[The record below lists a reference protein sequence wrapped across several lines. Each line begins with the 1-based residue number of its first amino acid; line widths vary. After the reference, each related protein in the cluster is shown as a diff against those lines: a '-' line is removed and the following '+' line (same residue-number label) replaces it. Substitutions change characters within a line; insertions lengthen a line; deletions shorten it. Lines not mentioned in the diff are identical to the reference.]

1 MKRNKTNLGGK
12 DSRPVS
18 TEEYLVFLKEIKADI
33 RNARIRAVLAA
44 SREHIGLYWNIGKKI
59 VFRQE
64 TSGWGKAI
72 VERLSEDLQKE
83 YPGVS
88 GYSSQNL
95 WYMRQFYLE
104 YRDSPNLQRL
114 VGEIPWGQNIEIL
127 SKTGTA
133 EEKEYYL
140 KATAEM
146 GWTRNVLLH
155 QIKADAFGRQAKGK
169 LHNFKSALPAH
180 RAEQAE
186 GAIKSIY
193 MLDFLDVA
201 KPIHERELE
210 RRMVIRIRDV
220 LMELGKG
227 FSFIGNQ
234 YKISS
239 PTKDYYIDLLFFNRK
254 INCLVAV
261 ELKAGPFEAEYVA
274 KMGLYLGLLNDIVRE
289 KHENHPI
296 GLILCAEHDHI
307 EVEYALK
314 TTRKPMGV
322 AEYKLTKSVPAA
334 LRKYLPDTAS
344 LSARIHDEML
354 NWNVF
359 TKNGKIG
366 LE

>member
-1 MKRNKTNLGGK
+1 MKRNKILSTDKNSK
-12 DSRPVS
+12 PVS
-18 TEEYLVFLKEIKADI
+18 TEEYSAFLKEIKADI
-33 RNARIRAVLAA
+33 RNARVRAVLAA
-44 SREHIGLYWNIGKKI
+44 SREQTGLYWNIGKKI
-59 VFRQE
+59 VVRQE
-64 TSGWGKAI
+64 ESGWGKAI
-72 VERLSEDLQKE
+72 VERLSIDLQKE
-83 YPGVS
+83 YPGVH
-88 GYSSQNL
+88 GYSVQNL

-104 YRDSPNLQRL
+104 YRNNPNLQRL

-127 SKTGTA
+127 SKTTTTV
-133 EEKEYYL
+133 EKEYYL

-146 GWTRNVLLH
+146 GWTRNVLLN
-155 QIKADAFGRQAKGK
+155 QIKADAFSRQAKSK
-169 LHNFKSALPAH
+169 QHNFKRALPAH
-180 RAEQAE
+180 RAEQADR
-186 GAIKSIY
+186 AFKDVY

-201 KPIHERELE
+201 IPIHERAIE
-210 RRMVIRIRDV
+210 RKMVARIRDV

-274 KMGLYLGLLNDIVRE
+274 KMGLYLGLLNDTIRE

-296 GLILCAEHDHI
+296 GLILCAERDHV
-307 EVEYALK
+307 EVEYALQ

-322 AEYKLTKSVPAA
+322 AEYQLTKTIPAA
-334 LRKYLPDTAS
+334 LQKYLPDTKS

-354 NWNVF
+354 
-359 TKNGKIG
+359 KKDIDK
-366 LE
+366 

>member
-1 MKRNKTNLGGK
+1 MKQKKNISAGK
-12 DSRPVS
+12 ESAPVS
-18 TEEYLVFLKEIKADI
+18 LEEYLAFLKEIKADI
-33 RNARIRAVLAA
+33 HRARFRAVLAA

-59 VFRQE
+59 VGRQE
-64 TSGWGKAI
+64 KTGWGKAI

-83 YPGVS
+83 YPGVQ

-95 WYMRQFYLE
+95 WSCDKFYLE
-104 YRDSPNLQRL
+104 YKDFPNLQRL

-127 SKTGTA
+127 SKINTI

-146 GWTRNVLLH
+146 GWTRNVLLN
-155 QIKADAFGRQAKGK
+155 QIKADAFRRQSKSK
-169 LHNFKSALPAH
+169 SHNFKSTLPAH
-180 RAEQAE
+180 RAEQADQ
-186 GAIKSIY
+186 AIKDVY

-210 RRMVIRIRDV
+210 RRMVMRIRDV

-254 INCLVAV
+254 INCLFAV

-274 KMGLYLGLLNDIVRE
+274 KMGLYLGLLNDTVRE

-296 GLILCAEHDHI
+296 GLILCAERDHV

-314 TTRKPMGV
+314 TTRKPVGV
-322 AEYKLTKSVPAA
+322 AEYQLTKAVPAA
-334 LRKYLPDTAS
+334 LKKYLPDTTS
-344 LSARIHDEML
+344 LSARIHDEMQ
-354 NWNVF
+354 
-359 TKNGKIG
+359 KNEFDI
-366 LE
+366 L